1 MGPSPD
7 LLYGAPGV
15 GPLSTHLAPLGLGQ
29 SSHLLFHCLDLLQA
43 GCLPLFQLLLVTLQG
58 LCHLGSGKRQRI
70 RQKAWAVGTHVY
82 AAVPAFDCVEARVG
96 YQVSSVIFSWDRVS
110 R

>member
-70 RQKAWAVGTHVY
+70 RQTGKQHKGWT
-82 AAVPAFDCVEARVG
+82 PALISAS
-96 YQVSSVIFSWDRVS
+96 QQ
-110 R
+110 